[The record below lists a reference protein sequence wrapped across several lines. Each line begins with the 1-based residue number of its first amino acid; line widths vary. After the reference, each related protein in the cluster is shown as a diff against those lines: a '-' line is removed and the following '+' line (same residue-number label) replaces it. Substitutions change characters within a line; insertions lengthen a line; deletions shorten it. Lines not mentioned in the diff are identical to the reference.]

1 MAVANYIVLT
11 VYISST
17 KGNTKGRSNIFKL
30 YIHARK
36 HVFADLIK
44 SIKQCAFI
52 SYMEYNFNIV
62 VNYPAKV
69 KSKKKK
75 Q

>member
-52 SYMEYNFNIV
+52 SYMEYNSNIV

-69 KSKKKK
+69 KSKK
-75 Q
+75 